1 MKAQSLQ
8 DVQVVTRHNPKTTTY
23 LRAVPY
29 TAFFPH
35 NGQVEIRTLFA
46 EVAEKAKGKEG
57 LCSCHRLPWAAH
69 YVLEETSGFRVAH
82 PTPPPMKEWEKRLT
96 SVAEAFER
104 LALVLAESE

>member
-8 DVQVVTRHNPKTTTY
+8 DVQVVTRHTPKTTTY
-23 LRAVPY
+23 LRAVPH

-46 EVAEKAKGKEG
+46 EAAEKAKGKAG
-57 LCSCHRLPWAAH
+57 LCPCHRLPLAAH
-69 YVLEETSGFRVAH
+69 YVVQEMSGSTAAH
-82 PTPPPMKEWEKRLT
+82 LIPPPMKEWEKRLT

-104 LALVLAESE
+104 LALVLVERE